1 MAGIVHEVENH
12 RLVEQAEQEAAEAA
26 RELAEIAH
34 LRRGQIVVIGCST
47 SEVVG
52 HQVGSWSTPEVA
64 DAIFRGLSS
73 VFSPMGVYL
82 AAQCCEHLNRALI
95 VEHEAVPNGEIVNV
109 LPQPK
114 AGSSFATA
122 AYKAFRHPVALEEI
136 HADAGLDIGGTLIGM
151 HLKKVA
157 VPVRLKQNRI
167 GQAIVLA
174 ARTRP
179 KFIGGER
186 ASTMSLSK
194 TVILISPIE
203 PTQQQKKRDARSR
216 ASRFFV
222 GSYQIFQARKPL
234 RIVSSASSSVRPRV

>member
-1 MAGIVHEVENH
+1 MAGAVHDVENKD
-12 RLVEQAEQEAAEAA
+12 LLAQVKEEAANAARQLAEAA
-26 RELAEIAH
+26 H
-34 LRRGQIVVIGCST
+34 LHRGQLVVVGCST

-64 DAIFRGLSS
+64 NAIFEGLNS
-73 VFSPMGVYL
+73 VFAPMGVYI

-109 LPQPK
+109 MPQPK

-122 AYKAFRHPVALEEI
+122 AYQAFRHPVALEEI
-136 HADAGLDIGGTLIGM
+136 RADAGLDIGGTLIGM

-157 VPVRLKQNRI
+157 VPVRLQQNHI

-174 ARTRP
+174 ARVRP

-186 ASTMSLSK
+186 AIYDESLK
-194 TVILISPIE
+194 NGYPAF
-203 PTQQQKKRDARSR
+203 D
-216 ASRFFV
+216 
-222 GSYQIFQARKPL
+222 
-234 RIVSSASSSVRPRV
+234 

>member
-34 LRRGQIVVIGCST
+34 LRRGQIVVIGCS
-47 SEVVG
+47 
-52 HQVGSWSTPEVA
+52 
-64 DAIFRGLSS
+64 
-73 VFSPMGVYL
+73 
-82 AAQCCEHLNRALI
+82 
-95 VEHEAVPNGEIVNV
+95 
-109 LPQPK
+109 
-114 AGSSFATA
+114 SFATA

-136 HADAGLDIGGTLIGM
+136 RADAGLDIGGTLIGM

-186 ASTMSLSK
+186 AIYDESLK
-194 TVILISPIE
+194 DGYPDFT
-203 PTQQQKKRDARSR
+203 D
-216 ASRFFV
+216 
-222 GSYQIFQARKPL
+222 
-234 RIVSSASSSVRPRV
+234 